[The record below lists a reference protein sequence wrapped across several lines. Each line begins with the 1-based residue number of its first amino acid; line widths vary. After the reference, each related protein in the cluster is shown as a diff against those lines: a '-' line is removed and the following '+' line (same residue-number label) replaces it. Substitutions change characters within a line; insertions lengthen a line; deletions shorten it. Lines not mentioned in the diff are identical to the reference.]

1 MLILEILF
9 FVLGL
14 ILLVSG
20 SDFFVKRS
28 AAIAEKLGISE
39 FMIGL
44 TLVAVGTSL
53 PELASSIFASFKQES
68 GLIIGNAVGSNI
80 ANIAL
85 IVGVAAAI
93 CAIKTEEKMLIR
105 DGYIMLFSTL
115 LFGLMIIDGSVSWW
129 NALILLILYLAYI
142 VFLFETRKKTRDE
155 YHFNAFIKYFCRFGY
170 IKTIRES
177 LVPESGPRSE
187 KKSSR
192 LQTMF
197 SLNIHKDLM
206 MVALCCAAV
215 VVGARMLVEQA
226 IFFAEFLNV
235 PGTIIGASLVAFG
248 TSVPELGVSIAAARK
263 GYGAIAVGNIIGSN
277 IANILLVIGVS
288 GLIHELEVTS
298 LTLIFTNP
306 SMIVLSILLLIF
318 IKSSWKIHRLEG
330 VVFLALY
337 AVFIAVLLLK
347 YTAL

>member
-1 MLILEILF
+1 MVILELGIFL
-9 FVLGL
+9 LGL

-20 SDFFVKRS
+20 SDFFVKGS
-28 AAIAEKLGISE
+28 AAIAKKLGISE

-53 PELASSIFASFKQES
+53 PELASSIFASFKHES

-85 IVGVAAAI
+85 IVGISATI
-93 CAIKTEEKMLIR
+93 CAIKTDERMLIR

-115 LFGLMIIDGSVSWW
+115 LFGLMIVDGNVSWW

-142 VFLFETRKKTRDE
+142 VFLFETRNKTRDE

-170 IKTIRES
+170 IKTIRRN
-177 LVPESGPRSE
+177 LVPDFRPRG
-187 KKSSR
+187 KKNPLR
-192 LQTMF
+192 LQTIF
-197 SLNIHKDLM
+197 SLNIHKDLL

-215 VVGARMLVEQA
+215 VVGARMLVDQA
-226 IFFAEFLNV
+226 IFFAEYLNV

-298 LTLIFTNP
+298 FTLVFTNP
-306 SMIVLSILLLIF
+306 AMIVLSILLLVF
-318 IKSSWKIHRLEG
+318 IKSHWKIHRLEG
-330 VVFLALY
+330 IVFLALY
-337 AVFIAVLLLK
+337 AVFITILLVK
-347 YTAL
+347 F